1 MQEAGVVRQPE
12 FVERRSGERRKP
24 TFQEPH
30 FTPRELAQGWG
41 LSDDTIRRWFEDEPG
56 VLKGGVDG
64 SRGRRRKM
72 FLRIPASVAQ
82 RVYEERTK

>member
-1 MQEAGVVRQPE
+1 MQGAYQS
-12 FVERRSGERRKP
+12 FIERRRGERRRVS
-24 TFQEPH
+24 FQEQH
-30 FTPRELAQGWG
+30 FTPRELAQSWG

-64 SRGRRRKM
+64 RRGRRRKM

-82 RVYEERTK
+82 RVYRERTK

>member
-1 MQEAGVVRQPE
+1 MRGADQS
-12 FVERRSGERRKP
+12 FVERRKGERRKP
-24 TFQEPH
+24 MFQEQH

-41 LSDDTIRRWFEDEPG
+41 LSDDTIRRWFENEPG

-64 SRGRRRKM
+64 RRGRRRKM

-82 RVYEERTK
+82 RVYRERTE

>member
-1 MQEAGVVRQPE
+1 MQEAAVRQRE
-12 FVERRSGERRKP
+12 FAERRRGERRKP
-24 TFQEPH
+24 TFQESH

-56 VLKGGVDG
+56 VLKGGFDG

-72 FLRIPASVAQ
+72 FLRIPASLAQ
-82 RVYEERTK
+82 RVYLERTK

>member
-1 MQEAGVVRQPE
+1 MPEPAVVRQPE
-12 FVERRSGERRKP
+12 FVERRRGERRKP
-24 TFQEPH
+24 TFRESH

-72 FLRIPASVAQ
+72 FLRIPATVAQ
-82 RVYEERTK
+82 RVYQERTK

>member
-1 MQEAGVVRQPE
+1 MLEASAIRQPG
-12 FVERRSGERRKP
+12 FVERRRAERRKL
-24 TFQEPH
+24 TFLDHH
-30 FTPRELAQGWG
+30 FSPRELAEGWG

-56 VLKGGVDG
+56 VLKGGIDG

-82 RVYEERTK
+82 RVYQERTK